1 LSAKVLS
8 LRVYAHMSPGSSQT
22 HAFVKSLKIK
32 SYLADPTS
40 LIRMQLVLQYSG
52 TIA

>member
-1 LSAKVLS
+1 MS
-8 LRVYAHMSPGSSQT
+8 L
-22 HAFVKSLKIK
+22 LKRLHIK
-32 SYLADPTS
+32 LYLADPTS